1 MLKYLKKMEVKVKIM
16 DNVEIFN
23 ETNEQIK
30 DLEILK
36 PLLEYA
42 RKIEN
47 LVDTDL
53 EFSVIIVD
61 NKRIHEI
68 NKEYRNIDR
77 PTDVITFALED
88 YEDITF
94 EHYRPLG
101 DIYISIDKVKE
112 QAKNYGHSELRE
124 LAFLT
129 VHGFLHLLGYDHM
142 IEEEE
147 KIMFAKQELIL
158 DGFGIKR

>member
-1 MLKYLKKMEVKVKIM
+1 ME
-16 DNVEIFN
+16 NVEIFN
-23 ETNEQIK
+23 ETEEEIK

-42 RKIEN
+42 RKVEN
-47 LVDTDL
+47 LEDTEL

-68 NKEYRNIDR
+68 NKEYRGIDR
-77 PTDVITFALED
+77 PTDVISFALED
-88 YEDITF
+88 NEEIEFD
-94 EHYRPLG
+94 HYRVLG
-101 DIYISIDKVKE
+101 DIYISIDKVRE
-112 QAKNYGHSELRE
+112 QAKEYGHSEKRE

-142 IEEEE
+142 KPEDE
-147 KIMFAKQELIL
+147 KVMFARQEEIL